1 MDHGVAIRG
10 LAPSDWPAVEA
21 IYQEGI
27 DTGHAT
33 FEASTPAW
41 EAFDAA
47 RISDLRLV
55 AVDGSRVV
63 GWAAASAISSRP
75 VYAGVAEHSV
85 YVAADARNRG
95 VGRMLLAALIEKSE
109 DLGYWTLQSG
119 IFAENTASLT
129 MHEQFGFH
137 TVGTR
142 ERLAKMTYGPF
153 AGTWRDVCFVE
164 RRSSRVGLA

>member
-1 MDHGVAIRG
+1 MNPRVTIRG
-10 LAPSDWPAVEA
+10 LEPADWPAVEA

-33 FEASTPAW
+33 FETTTPTW
-41 EAFDAA
+41 EAFDAGKI
-47 RISDLRLV
+47 RDLRLV

-85 YVAADARNRG
+85 YVAAGARNRG
-95 VGRMLLAALIEKSE
+95 VGRMLLAVLIEKSE

-119 IFAENTASLT
+119 IFAENTASLAL
-129 MHEQFGFH
+129 HEQFGFH

-142 ERLAKMTYGPF
+142 ERLAKSTGGPF
-153 AGTWRDVCFVE
+153 AGTWRDVLLVE
-164 RRSSRVGLA
+164 RRSNRAGLA